1 MIPPPPGTAPQM
13 MESVI
18 RKEDAFIQQLQ
29 GEGVQLD
36 PDFLVAQAERANVAR
51 ELLAGLS

>member
-1 MIPPPPGTAPQM
+1 M